1 MNLPNSLT
9 LIRVLLAP
17 AIVIQLL
24 YDYTGAAL
32 LTFLLA
38 ALTDALDGF
47 LARTRRQRTELGRIL
62 DPLADKALLGSAFV
76 TLGVLGDLP
85 LWLVIIGVSR
95 DAILVVGSLIL
106 YIQVGRLG
114 NPPSAL
120 GKVTTL
126 LQLLT
131 VLLAMGVDLRP
142 SLQPALPPAVWAT
155 AAVTVLSGLHYIVRG
170 TRQLNVGPVSSS
182 GGGAAP

>member
-1 MNLPNSLT
+1 MNLPNGLT
-9 LIRVLLAP
+9 LLRVLLAP

-24 YDYTGAAL
+24 YDATGAAL

-38 ALTDALDGF
+38 GLTDALDGF
-47 LARTRRQRTELGRIL
+47 FARSRRQRTELGRVL
-62 DPLADKALLGSAFV
+62 DPLADKALLGTAFV

-95 DAILVVGSLIL
+95 DTILVVGSLIL

-114 NPPSAL
+114 NPPSLL

-126 LQLLT
+126 LQLVT

-142 SLQPALPPAVWAT
+142 SLQPALGPVVWTT
-155 AAVTVLSGLHYIVRG
+155 AAATVLSGLHYIVQG
-170 TRQLNVGPVSSS
+170 ARQLNAGPAASP
-182 GGGAAP
+182 GAGAAP

>member
-9 LIRVLLAP
+9 LIRVLLVP

-24 YDYTGAAL
+24 YDATGAAL
-32 LTFLLA
+32 LTFFLA
-38 ALTDALDGF
+38 GLTDALDGF
-47 LARTRRQRTELGRIL
+47 VARSRRQRTELGRVL
-62 DPLADKALLGSAFV
+62 DPLADKALLGAAFV

-120 GKVTTL
+120 GKVTTA
-126 LQLLT
+126 LQLVT

-142 SLQPALPPAVWAT
+142 SLEPVLRPAVWA
-155 AAVTVLSGLHYIVRG
+155 AAAATVLSGLHYIVQG
-170 TRQLNVGPVSSS
+170 ARQLNAGPATPPAT
-182 GGGAAP
+182 GAAP

>member
-1 MNLPNSLT
+1 MNLPNGLT

-24 YDYTGAAL
+24 YDYTGVAF

-38 ALTDALDGF
+38 GLTDALDGF

-76 TLGVLGDLP
+76 TLAVLGDLP

-95 DAILVVGSLIL
+95 DAILIAGSLIL

-126 LQLLT
+126 FQLVT

-142 SLQPALPPAVWAT
+142 ALQPALPPAVWAT
-155 AAVTVLSGLHYIVRG
+155 AAATVLSGLHYIVQG
-170 TRQLNVGPVSSS
+170 ARQLNVGPVSSS
-182 GGGAAP
+182 GAGAAR

>member
-1 MNLPNSLT
+1 MNLPNGLT
-9 LIRVLLAP
+9 LVRVLLTP

-38 ALTDALDGF
+38 GLTDALDGF
-47 LARTRRQRTELGRIL
+47 LARSRRQRTELGRIL

-76 TLGVLGDLP
+76 TMGVLGDLP

-95 DAILVVGSLIL
+95 DAILMVGSLIL

-126 LQLLT
+126 LQLVT
-131 VLLAMGVDLRP
+131 VLLALGVDLRP
-142 SLQPALPPAVWAT
+142 TLQPVLPPAVWAT
-155 AAVTVLSGLHYIVRG
+155 AAATVLSGLHYIVQG
-170 TRQLNVGPVSSS
+170 ARQLNVGPVPSS
-182 GGGAAP
+182 GAGAAP

>member
-24 YDYTGAAL
+24 YDYTGAAF

-38 ALTDALDGF
+38 GLTDALDGF

-170 TRQLNVGPVSSS
+170 TRQLNVGPVPSS